1 MMLMIFNVYKGDD
14 GVYEGGWWCRWWCM
28 LHMLK
33 VVKLILEMAPLLC
46 PVPSQNIIIINI
58 STIIW
63 GLWRKVKL
71 SQSAVETRITCEIF
85 ICLLS
90 RVFPV
95 ESGVRASLILLW
107 AVLPLSV
114 IVYLVLSC
122 LEFHFITL
130 WSVSF
135 SLPSSSSSS
144 LSLSLHSS
152 SSPGLFE
159 ANQTQIVITLAYEYH
174 SASETPKIII
184 WGLKIHSGE
193 KSNMNIT
200 AHQQHVKSHQ
210 WPSWIRYESLAKL
223 ALCGEYLVGGLGLG
237 EQYPP

>member
-1 MMLMIFNVYKGDD
+1 M
-14 GVYEGGWWCRWWCM
+14 
-28 LHMLK
+28 
-33 VVKLILEMAPLLC
+33 
-46 PVPSQNIIIINI
+46 
-58 STIIW
+58 
-63 GLWRKVKL
+63 
-71 SQSAVETRITCEIF
+71 ETRITCEIF

-90 RVFPV
+90 RFSQWNP
-95 ESGVRASLILLW
+95 ESGQALYCFGLCYLYLW
-107 AVLPLSV
+107 LC
-114 IVYLVLSC
+114 ILSC

-135 SLPSSSSSS
+135 SLPSSSSSP

-223 ALCGEYLVGGLGLG
+223 ALCGEYLVGGLGGLGLG